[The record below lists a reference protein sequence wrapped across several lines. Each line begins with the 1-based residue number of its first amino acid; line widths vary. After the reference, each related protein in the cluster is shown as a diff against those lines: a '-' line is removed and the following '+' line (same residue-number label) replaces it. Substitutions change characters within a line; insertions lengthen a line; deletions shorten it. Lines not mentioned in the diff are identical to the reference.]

1 MRQVGVDFTDIYL
14 GLDTKFVHLF
24 VDLFRKPRDVIT
36 GYINGRRRYYMDAIR
51 YLLLALFLT
60 GKYIFIIHS
69 SGVLD

>member
-24 VDLFRKPRDVIT
+24 VDLFRKPSDVIT